1 MRIVLMGPPG
11 VGKGTQAV
19 LIASELDIPHISTGD
34 IFRKA
39 MKDKTELGL
48 QVKQVVESGNLV
60 SDELTAAIVKERLAQ
75 ADCQKGFLLD
85 GYPRNVEQAKTLE
98 QIVLELSMKLD
109 LVLDFTVDEGHL
121 LERLSGRLVCRQ
133 CGATYHQKFSAPKV
147 ENICDACGGEV
158 YQREDDKPENVK
170 TRLKVYFDQT
180 KPVTDYY
187 NQKGL
192 LSQIDASGDKQTVFQ
207 NVQKVINQ

>member
-19 LIASELDIPHISTGD
+19 LIAETLNIPHISTGD

-39 MKDKTELGL
+39 MKDETELGL

-60 SDELTAAIVKERLAQ
+60 SDELTAAIVKDRLAQ
-75 ADCQKGFLLD
+75 TDCQNGFLLD
-85 GYPRNVEQAKTLE
+85 GYPRNVEQAKTLD
-98 QIVLELSMKLD
+98 QIVSELGIKLD
-109 LVLDFTVDEGHL
+109 LVLDFTVDEIQL
-121 LERLSGRLVCRQ
+121 LERLSGRLVCRK
-133 CGATYHQKFSAPKV
+133 CGSTYHQKYSAPKV
-147 ENICDACGGEV
+147 EGVCDACGGEV

-170 TRLKVYFDQT
+170 TRLEVYFNQT

-192 LSQIDASGDKQTVFQ
+192 LIQIDASGDKQTVFQ
-207 NVQKVINQ
+207 NVQGALNQ